1 MSASPPIIDQ
11 TFLTEDL
18 VGELITYARWQLNL
32 CTLIDTIE
40 VWPPDTYR
48 RKLSSRRCCYYL
60 H

>member
-40 VWPPDTYR
+40 VWLLQPPDTYR
-48 RKLSSRRCCYYL
+48 RKLSI
-60 H
+60 